1 MHGLTAFKH
10 AREASQPIHS
20 ARAPHS
26 RRPARSWR
34 AGRGNLRPS
43 TPPAAAAARGAAAAT
58 PACCSSRLRTAAR
71 QRLQHHW
78 PVTRARGEQWAHLSK
93 VGGKVV
99 GGTKPRGLGRGVR
112 AGWLQQRLAAAAA
125 NRRPIRQLQKKIM
138 AVLEVCA
145 AQGTG
150 WLRRKMNLVRGKR
163 VPGAPWRRRKCEG
176 SAARLAGVALGS
188 EFVTRGEFSR
198 GSMTLL
204 EKDRIAFC
212 TFLLDSGI

>member
-1 MHGLTAFKH
+1 
-10 AREASQPIHS
+10 
-20 ARAPHS
+20 
-26 RRPARSWR
+26 
-34 AGRGNLRPS
+34 
-43 TPPAAAAARGAAAAT
+43 
-58 PACCSSRLRTAAR
+58 
-71 QRLQHHW
+71 
-78 PVTRARGEQWAHLSK
+78 
-93 VGGKVV
+93 
-99 GGTKPRGLGRGVR
+99 
-112 AGWLQQRLAAAAA
+112 
-125 NRRPIRQLQKKIM
+125 M

-176 SAARLAGVALGS
+176 SAARLVGVALRS

-212 TFLLDSGI
+212 TFLLDSGISSLPTAIVGGNARKRTGASSAATVS

>member
-1 MHGLTAFKH
+1 M
-10 AREASQPIHS
+10 AR
-20 ARAPHS
+20 
-26 RRPARSWR
+26 
-34 AGRGNLRPS
+34 
-43 TPPAAAAARGAAAAT
+43 
-58 PACCSSRLRTAAR
+58 
-71 QRLQHHW
+71 
-78 PVTRARGEQWAHLSK
+78 LSK
-93 VGGKVV
+93 VGDKAAGDM
-99 GGTKPRGLGRGVR
+99 KPRGLGRGARVGR
-112 AGWLQQRLAAAAA
+112 LQRGWLPQRNKSAAE
-125 NRRPIRQLQKKIM
+125 RQLQKKIM

-204 EKDRIAFC
+204 EMGRIAFC
-212 TFLLDSGI
+212 TFLLIP

>member
-1 MHGLTAFKH
+1 MHERPLSLSTRHAHPTA
-10 AREASQPIHS
+10 AGR
-20 ARAPHS
+20 RAPG
-26 RRPARSWR
+26 AL
-34 AGRGNLRPS
+34 AGRGNLRNS

-150 WLRRKMNLVRGKR
+150 WVRPELNLVRGKR

-176 SAARLAGVALGS
+176 SAARLAGVELGS

-198 GSMTLL
+198 GSMTVL

-212 TFLLDSGI
+212 TFLLIP